1 MNEPQRI
8 IGYVRV
14 STQEQ
19 ADSGL
24 SIAAQNLRL
33 QQFAGYREF
42 ELVGVVHDEN
52 VSASIPLAE
61 RPGGAQ
67 LLARVKDGGL
77 GVAAVKLDRLFRD
90 ALDCLSTVK
99 LWNSQ
104 GVGLHLLDL
113 GVDTTTAQGK
123 AFLTNAAAYAEL
135 ERNLIAERTKEA
147 LKQVRAQGGVLGGD
161 GFGWRRSDAT
171 DAAGRRVVELVP
183 EEFSTLVECRT
194 LRDMGWT
201 LQSIADKFNNEGR
214 RTKRGGKWYPS
225 TVKNCCTN
233 TLPPCADS
241 QRSDK

>member
-1 MNEPQRI
+1 MSAQQI

-33 QQFAGYREF
+33 AQFAEF
-42 ELVGVVHDEN
+42 KGLKLVDVVHDEN
-52 VSASIPLAE
+52 VSASIPLAD

-67 LLARVKDGGL
+67 LLARTRDGAL

-90 ALDCLSTVK
+90 ALDCLATIKV
-99 LWNSQ
+99 WNAQ

-135 ERNLIAERTKEA
+135 ERNLIAERTREA

-161 GFGWRRSDAT
+161 GFGWRRADAT
-171 DAAGRRVVELVP
+171 DASGRRVIELVP

-201 LQSIADKFNNEGR
+201 LQRIADKFNGEGR

-233 TLPPCADS
+233 DLPQCADGPRG
-241 QRSDK
+241 QK

>member
-1 MNEPQRI
+1 MAHEKV

-33 QQFAGYREF
+33 TQFAEF
-42 ELVGVVHDEN
+42 KGLELVDVIHDEN

-67 LLARVKDGGL
+67 LLQRTQGGVI

-90 ALDCLSTVK
+90 ALDCLATIKV
-99 LWNSQ
+99 WNSQ

-135 ERNLIAERTKEA
+135 ERNLISERTREA
-147 LKQVRAQGGVLGGD
+147 LKQVRAQGGTLGGD
-161 GFGWRRSDAT
+161 GFGWRRADST
-171 DAAGRRVVELVP
+171 DAAGRRVIELVP

-201 LQSIADKFNNEGR
+201 LQKIADKFNSEGR
-214 RTKRGGKWYPS
+214 RTKRGGKWHPS

-233 TLPPCADS
+233 TLPACADDAKA
-241 QRSDK
+241 RR

>member
-1 MNEPQRI
+1 MSAQKI

-33 QQFAGYREF
+33 TQFAEYKGLQ
-42 ELVGVVHDEN
+42 LVDVIHDEN
-52 VSASIPLAE
+52 VSASIPLAD

-67 LLARVKDGGL
+67 LLTRTRDGSL

-90 ALDCLSTVK
+90 ALDCLATIK

-135 ERNLIAERTKEA
+135 ERNLIAERTREA

-161 GFGWRRSDAT
+161 GFGWRRADAT
-171 DAAGRRVVELVP
+171 DAAGRRVIELVP

-201 LQSIADKFNNEGR
+201 LQRIADKFNSEGR
-214 RTKRGGKWYPS
+214 RTKRGGKWHPS
-225 TVKNCCTN
+225 TVKNCCTHD
-233 TLPPCADS
+233 LPQCADGPRG
-241 QRSDK
+241 QK